1 MELSFSST
9 SPNAKNGP
17 SGQCTVTGVDEKKKK
32 GVNINLGFFRLKF
45 GGKKTKTTTLECQD

>member
-9 SPNAKNGP
+9 PAAKNAPTG
-17 SGQCTVTGVDEKKKK
+17 CKVTGVNEKKKK

-45 GGKKTKTTTLECQD
+45 GGKKTKTTTMECD